1 MRGAGEVRAPDRL
14 ARVSGAGRHSGGHP
28 GTAGPSSV
36 PPAPVQGPGPRTVP
50 VTAPG
55 AWAPA
60 ATAPPGLLERPRR
73 RGSVLFTAIVSI
85 LLLLGA
91 GVMCLVLVL
100 SNAPGALAVGVVLAA
115 LPVGPVIA
123 SFLWLDRYEP
133 EPVRLLVTAF
143 FWGAVVA
150 TAAALVLQSI
160 DQIVLGTP
168 DDLSASI
175 VAPITEEGAKGLFVL
190 MLLWFR
196 RRVIDGVLDGIVYAG
211 LVGVGFAFTE
221 NILYLAGAYMGSEG
235 SGPGG
240 LGSATGLFVVR
251 GIFSPF
257 AHPLFT
263 AFIGLGVGFAVVA
276 KQRKWRFLAPLIG
289 YVAAVTAHATWN
301 ASAFFGGGGTFVL
314 TYVFA
319 MVPAFL
325 LLVGFAVWARQRE
338 ARMLTRSLSDVAAR
352 GLIGA
357 YEVPWLVRLSARRAS
372 RRYARGY
379 GGPVA
384 EKVMREYQQQAI
396 ELAFLHDRYLRGNA
410 PADFT
415 ERGSAMVQRLHGLR
429 PYVQYPQPPAER
441 VPGPAPSE
449 AAR

>member
-1 MRGAGEVRAPDRL
+1 VVAPL
-14 ARVSGAGRHSGGHP
+14 F
-28 GTAGPSSV
+28 PSER
-36 PPAPVQGPGPRTVP
+36 PA
-50 VTAPG
+50 
-55 AWAPA
+55 APA
-60 ATAPPGLLERPRR
+60 AVPPDLLRRPRR
-73 RGSVLFTAIVSI
+73 RGSAVFTVVVSVLM
-85 LLLLGA
+85 LLGA

-100 SNAPGALAVGVVLAA
+100 ANAPGALAVGVVLAA

-133 EPVRLLVTAF
+133 EPVRLLLLAF

-150 TAAALVLQSI
+150 TAAALVLQSL

-168 DDLSASI
+168 DNWSAAI
-175 VAPITEEGAKGLFVL
+175 VAPVTEEGAKGLFIL
-190 MLLWFR
+190 LLLWFR

-221 NILYLAGAYMGSEG
+221 NILYLGGAYMGG
-235 SGPGG
+235 DGQVGG

-263 AFIGLGVGFAVVA
+263 AFFGLGVGFAVVT
-276 KQRKWRFLAPLIG
+276 KHRGWRFLAPLLG

-314 TYVFA
+314 TYVLA

-325 LLVGFAVWARQRE
+325 LLVGFAVWARHRE
-338 ARMLTRSLSDVAAR
+338 GRMLTRSLTDCARR

-357 YEVPWLVRLSARRAS
+357 AEVPWLVRLSARRAS
-372 RRYARGY
+372 RRGAHAY
-379 GGPVA
+379 GGPLA
-384 EKVMREYQQQAI
+384 ERVMREYQQQAI
-396 ELAFLHDRYLRGNA
+396 ELGFLHDRYLRGTA
-410 PADFT
+410 PSDVA
-415 ERGSAMVQRLHGLR
+415 ERGTAMVQRLHALR
-429 PYVQYPQPPAER
+429 PYVQFPHAATAPA
-441 VPGPAPSE
+441 GPATVQWE
-449 AAR
+449 GGR